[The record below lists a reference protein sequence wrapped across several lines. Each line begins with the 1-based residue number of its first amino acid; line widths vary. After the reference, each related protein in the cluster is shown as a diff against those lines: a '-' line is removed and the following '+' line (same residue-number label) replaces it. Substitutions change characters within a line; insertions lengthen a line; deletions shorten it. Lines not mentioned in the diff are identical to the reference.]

1 MLFGGSVLHEDCRYW
16 SESAKFSLLR
26 TINPGLRTGAIGV
39 SIGPL
44 RSRAQRLRLA
54 DYLNRMDYVSVRD
67 EPSRQFL
74 EEYKVTCRYERHFD
88 LAALLLDVPGVD
100 RRLETRPDIEA
111 DALVLGVA
119 PCHVQR
125 YRAGDPEVDAQRCRK
140 LAAALTE
147 IARRRAVRL
156 RFFEFNGHSRQ
167 GDRDAIEM
175 IRGQLPA
182 TCQVEVVDY
191 RPDPIRFLDEIGRCR
206 VLVAMRLHSAVFAF
220 LRGVPPVVLS
230 YHPKCAGFAAEI
242 GLDARLSLDADA
254 FEPGELVQAVE
265 DACEGEF
272 APSLTAAEA
281 ASSARLHLQ
290 RFFSDNTAD

>member
-1 MLFGGSVLHEDCRYW
+1 ME
-16 SESAKFSLLR
+16 
-26 TINPGLRTGAIGV
+26 TG
-39 SIGPL
+39 
-44 RSRAQRLRLA
+44 
-54 DYLNRMDYVSVRD
+54 
-67 EPSRQFL
+67 
-74 EEYKVTCRYERHFD
+74 
-88 LAALLLDVPGVD
+88 
-100 RRLETRPDIEA
+100 PDIEE

-125 YRAGDPEVDAQRCRK
+125 YRGGDPAVDAERCRR

-147 IARRRAVRL
+147 IARRRPVRL
-156 RFFEFNGHSRQ
+156 RFFEFNGHPRQ
-167 GDRDAIEM
+167 GDRDAIET
-175 IRGQLPA
+175 IRRQLPP
-182 TCQVEVVDY
+182 TCSVEIVDY

-272 APSLTAAEA
+272 AFSLTAAEA
-281 ASSARLHLQ
+281 AASARLHLQ
-290 RFFSDNTAD
+290 SFFSESAAD